1 MKPLLSEEIITTLKK
16 QKYQVVGRH
25 SGVKACRWLRK
36 ALTGEGV
43 CYKSQFYGI
52 KSHRCLQMTPTIGF
66 CTNRCLH
73 CWRLESH
80 DTPLQW
86 DELLLEKIDD
96 PDSALEI
103 VEESVKAQHRILS
116 GYKPTSH
123 GKVTWERW
131 KEAMQPN
138 QVAISLS
145 GEPTLYPRINDLIE
159 AYMARGMTTF
169 LVSNGT
175 RPKVIQN
182 LTKPTMLYISI
193 YGPDKPTYLR
203 VARPIEPRNWENLL
217 ESLEV
222 LNSFNS
228 NTVLRLTL
236 MNGLNLQ
243 NAEGYAKLIEL
254 ANPTF
259 IEVKGYVY
267 VGFSRARLEFDH
279 MPPFLQ
285 IQEFAKQ
292 LSASTSYP
300 ILDESKA
307 SRVVLLSKLHKKI
320 NVGRN

>member
-1 MKPLLSEEIITTLKK
+1 
-16 QKYQVVGRH
+16 
-25 SGVKACRWLRK
+25 
-36 ALTGEGV
+36 
-43 CYKSQFYGI
+43 
-52 KSHRCLQMTPTIGF
+52 
-66 CTNRCLH
+66 
-73 CWRLESH
+73 
-80 DTPLQW
+80 
-86 DELLLEKIDD
+86 
-96 PDSALEI
+96 
-103 VEESVKAQHRILS
+103 
-116 GYKPTSH
+116 
-123 GKVTWERW
+123 
-131 KEAMQPN
+131 
-138 QVAISLS
+138 
-145 GEPTLYPRINDLIE
+145 
-159 AYMARGMTTF
+159 MTTF

-243 NAEGYAKLIEL
+243 NAEGYAKLIER

-285 IQEFAKQ
+285 IQEFLSQIPRQIYCPHFAKLLQ
-292 LSASTSYP
+292 YFAGQNFLSTSPLSAFRLEQSLCWKLLLPQFSTKPHCQTARYTSVGSSSP
-300 ILDESKA
+300 PPPAAQGSPPLWDCDRILRHQKQRS
-307 SRVVLLSKLHKKI
+307 
-320 NVGRN
+320 G